1 LQSMDSSEFHEFLAA
16 RSSVRNFRDE
26 PVPEEDIMYILDCAS
41 TAPSA
46 GNLEAWDVVLVDD
59 RGIREELSDA
69 AYSQEHVRDA
79 PNLLVVC
86 ANYIRS
92 MSRYGERGILYALQD
107 ATIACTYMML
117 AAHARRLHTCWVG
130 HSPRRKS
137 RQFSISRLMRDPLQS
152 SAWGRATRLPGSLNG
167 CPWENM
173 SITMH
178 GEGGANA

>member
-1 LQSMDSSEFHEFLAA
+1 MDSSEFHEFLAA

-26 PVPEEDIMYILDCAS
+26 PVPEEDMMYILDCAS

-69 AYSQEHVRDA
+69 AYGQEHVRDA

-130 HSPRRKS
+130 AFAEEEVRTILDLPTHARPVAILCVGKGHPPA
-137 RQFSISRLMRDPLQS
+137 RL
-152 SAWGRATRLPGSLNG
+152 TERLPV
-167 CPWENM
+167 
-173 SITMH
+173 
-178 GEGGANA
+178 GEHVHYNAW